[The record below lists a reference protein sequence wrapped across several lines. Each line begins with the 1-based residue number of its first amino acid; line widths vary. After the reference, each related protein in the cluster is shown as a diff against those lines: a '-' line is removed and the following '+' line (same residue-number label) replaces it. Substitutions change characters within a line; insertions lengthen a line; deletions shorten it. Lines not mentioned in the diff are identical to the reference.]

1 MDLARRGAD
10 PAFIRHWNECAVVEA
25 LRRSGPQKVSDLR
38 ATTGITPGPL
48 GQVLKG
54 LEDKQWVQSRRAEIV
69 GPGRPPQIF
78 SLAEPAGYVIGIEIS
93 ATDLRMSRCGV
104 GGEIDKRYEQ
114 PFDPRS
120 EPAAVHAA
128 IRHGIDRLLF
138 DGCKSI
144 WAVTIAL
151 NAHVTEQGSMVDCPA
166 LQDLLGPD
174 PAQTL
179 GRGLPVPMT
188 TVSRMYAL
196 LRAEMGARGADSADD
211 MLLVDPIGVSTV
223 GAVVGGSPLWPPHR
237 TRWLRHDRHL
247 EAQLRAIRDGDDQA
261 QAALVGRVEEGAASL
276 GLAISVLGPDR
287 VIVTVQEPAFREP
300 VITLIRE
307 AIERDVTDPPPVEG
321 TACPPSAVADGA
333 ALLARDRVQNTLLSH
348 TDGALPLTRQEFLA
362 RAR

>member
-38 ATTGITPGPL
+38 ATTGITAGPL

-54 LEDKQWVQSRRAEIV
+54 LEENHWVQSQRAEIV

-78 SLAEPAGYVIGIEIS
+78 SLADPAGYVIGIEIS

-104 GGEIDKRYEQ
+104 CGEVDKRYEQ

-120 EPAAVHAA
+120 EPTAVHAA
-128 IRHGIDRLLF
+128 IRHGIDRLLP

-144 WAVTIAL
+144 WSVTIAL
-151 NAHVTEQGSMVDCPA
+151 NARVNEQGFTVDCPA
-166 LQDLLGPD
+166 LQELIGPD

-179 GRGLPVPMT
+179 GRELPVPVT

-196 LRAEMGARGADSADD
+196 LRAELGARGGDCAED
-211 MLLVDPIGVSTV
+211 MLLVDPIGVSAV
-223 GAVVGGSPLWPPHR
+223 GAVVGGTPLRPPHR
-237 TRWLRHDRHL
+237 TRWLRHDHRL
-247 EAQLRAIRDGDDQA
+247 EAQLQAIREGDDEIRA
-261 QAALVGRVEEGAASL
+261 KLAGRVEEGAASL
-276 GLAISVLGPDR
+276 GLVISVLGPDR
-287 VIVTVQEPAFREP
+287 VIVTVQEPAFREAA
-300 VITLIRE
+300 ITLIRE
-307 AIERDVTDPPPVEG
+307 AIERDVTEPPPVEG
-321 TACPPSAVADGA
+321 TACPLSAVADGA
-333 ALLARDRVQNTLLSH
+333 ALLARDRVQSTLLSH
-348 TDGALPLTRQEFLA
+348 ADGALPLSRQEFLA